1 MYEDDINK
9 IATAIVATAKGY
21 RMDIELVTADVMDK
35 VSDKL
40 DNLRDDWVQTSLG
53 PWVKRT

>member
-1 MYEDDINK
+1 MYEDDINR

-21 RMDIELVTADVMDK
+21 RMDAEIVTADVIDK

-40 DNLRDDWVQTSLG
+40 DNLCDDGVQTSLG
-53 PWVKRT
+53 PWVKT